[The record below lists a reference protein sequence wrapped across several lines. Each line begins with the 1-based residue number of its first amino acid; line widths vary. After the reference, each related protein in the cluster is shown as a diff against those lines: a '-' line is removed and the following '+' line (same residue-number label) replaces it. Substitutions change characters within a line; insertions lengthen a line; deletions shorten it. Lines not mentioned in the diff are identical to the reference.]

1 MVFLSIVI
9 PCRNE
14 SASLPNLC
22 PALEK
27 VLKQHLKNDWE
38 VLLVDDA
45 STDNTRTIIQSF
57 AKKNKNFKP
66 FHLEKQGGQTG
77 AYQLAFS
84 VAKGKYIL
92 RMDGD
97 FQDDPEDLPIF
108 IEKMKQGYELIVGIR
123 ASRKHP
129 RLLRFLTRVFDTLA
143 VLLFDSPFHAASSS
157 YIAFQSKYLKNLQLR
172 KNDHRYLICIALT
185 RGVQRPAEVITRHRD
200 RLGGKSKYNVF
211 KKMFLGPWE
220 FLLFAMRA
228 KFGCYTPPPNPAP
241 HPLNDQVKNDQV
253 DQVESP

>member
-97 FQDDPEDLPIF
+97 FQDDPEDLPLF

-157 YIAFQSKYLKNLQLR
+157 YIAF
-172 KNDHRYLICIALT
+172 T